1 MDLLSTYTLDGLA
14 DFFLQLIDQ
23 DNEDEVWQ
31 TWLHKDAN
39 MSYKDFK
46 KKYLKSVRKPNAKIS
61 KEEEQKA
68 LNLALRFI
76 KPINEGGEREN
87 E

>member
-1 MDLLSTYTLDGLA
+1 
-14 DFFLQLIDQ
+14 
-23 DNEDEVWQ
+23 
-31 TWLHKDAN
+31 

-68 LNLALRFI
+68 LNLALRLI
-76 KPINEGGEREN
+76 KPINEGGEKEN

>member
-1 MDLLSTYTLDGLA
+1 MDLT
-14 DFFLQLIDQ
+14 DQ
-23 DNEDEVWQ
+23 DNEEEIWQ

-46 KKYLKSVRKPNAKIS
+46 KKYLKSVRKPKTATIS

-68 LNLALRFI
+68 LELAMRFI
-76 KPINEGGEREN
+76 KPVKEGGEK
-87 E
+87 

>member
-1 MDLLSTYTLDGLA
+1 MDL
-14 DFFLQLIDQ
+14 IDHE
-23 DNEDEVWQ
+23 NEDEIWQ

-46 KKYLKSVRKPNAKIS
+46 KKYMKSARKPKSATIS

-68 LNLALRFI
+68 LELAMRFI
-76 KPINEGGEREN
+76 KPVKEGGEN
-87 E
+87 EA